1 MIYRQFY
8 NILLVVSS
16 FDRHKHNYMI
26 LPNATI
32 IVSIVVYAMFLE
44 IQNCVVA
51 VAIML
56 WSLIL
61 H

>member
-16 FDRHKHNYMI
+16 FDRHEHNYMI
-26 LPNATI
+26 LLNATI
-32 IVSIVVYAMFLE
+32 IASIVVYAMFLE

-56 WSLIL
+56 
-61 H
+61 

>member
-56 WSLIL
+56 
-61 H
+61 